1 MSVPR
6 IGWLVMANT
15 CVICNDVKSIV
26 VRLGEYSEVG
36 WNFVE
41 GQVHRSMHN
50 QLEIT
55 NNIIHADYG
64 FYRHKHDLL

>member
-6 IGWLVMANT
+6 IGGLVLANT
-15 CVICNDVKSIV
+15 RVIRNDVESIV
-26 VRLGEYSEVG
+26 VRLAEYSEVG
-36 WNFVE
+36 WNFIE

-55 NNIIHADYG
+55 FNLNHPDYG
-64 FYRHKHDLL
+64 FYRYKHDLL